1 MLLLCLRRVKAT
13 RLRRSNLFN
22 SELEEEDEEAV
33 DSWFTVVV
41 VIPTGA
47 PVTLALLQQ
56 AQELSIDSPDGDIA
70 RTYR

>member
-1 MLLLCLRRVKAT
+1 MPVVVKAK
-13 RLRRSNLFN
+13 RPRRSNLFN
-22 SELEEEDEEAV
+22 LELEEEDEEAV

-56 AQELSIDSPDGDIA
+56 VGDSLSF
-70 RTYR
+70 